1 MGCVASDMNEE
12 STSSEGART
21 RKSRAAFFAVFRPL
35 FVPWL
40 LACVTSCAGG
50 SSKNA
55 DAGSAETEHAKALLA
70 AAQLPSRA
78 DVLAVAESVEA
89 SADKEGSGAR
99 AVELHALAGALF
111 ERAWRVEGKEQDAKE
126 AAETFG
132 KAAREP
138 RYAGACEAAIRA
150 AQIAGEVAHDATVT
164 YRELYRAERRFS
176 LRAAA
181 DAGISDATDSAD
193 SCRGSIDAKLARI
206 APFRPPSR
214 VLEAIDHD
222 LAQNGSLGMELS
234 FDAGALPSGTP
245 HITGLVPI
253 GGKDTA
259 RIVVTLDRPAPMRIG
274 DEPPTAD
281 HGLRT
286 FVDLD
291 GVDVGN
297 APRETLVGGIATRVL
312 IEPTSTGARITTEL
326 DGRGF
331 RRTFHLVE
339 PFRVVIDVARR
350 PPGTAENGRA
360 ARIVALDPGHGGSDP
375 GAIGGAGV
383 REKDVTLAIAE
394 LAAKALASQGVTAV
408 LTRDSD
414 RYVSL
419 EERTARANAAGADL
433 FVSIHCNAAETHAK
447 RGVETSVLDTTKD
460 ETASRVAARENATS
474 QAATREIGSIL
485 ASMKIADEA
494 THSQRFADLLE
505 RSAVTSL
512 KLRYAD
518 TVDGGVKNAGFYVLV
533 GARMP
538 AVLFET
544 SYISNPLEEQRLASD
559 EYKARL
565 SDGIVNAVKAYREG
579 R

>member
-1 MGCVASDMNEE
+1 M
-12 STSSEGART
+12 
-21 RKSRAAFFAVFRPL
+21 
-35 FVPWL
+35 
-40 LACVTSCAGG
+40 SCAAS

-55 DAGSAETEHAKALLA
+55 DAGSPETERAKALLA
-70 AAQLPSRA
+70 APELPPRA
-78 DVLAVAESVEA
+78 DVLAVAEGVEA

-138 RYAGACEAAIRA
+138 RYAGACEAAMRA
-150 AQIAGEVAHDATVT
+150 AQIAGEVAHDAAVT
-164 YRELYRAERRFS
+164 YRELYRVERRFS
-176 LRAAA
+176 LRAAS
-181 DAGISDATDSAD
+181 DAGISDASADAAD

-214 VLEAIDHD
+214 VLDAIDRE
-222 LAQNGSLGMELS
+222 LAQNGSLGMDLS

-259 RIVVTLDRPAPMRIG
+259 RIVVTLDRPAQMRVG
-274 DEPPTAD
+274 DEPATAD

-331 RRTFHLVE
+331 RRTFHLLE

-375 GAIGGAGV
+375 GAIGPTGV

-394 LAAKALASQGVTAV
+394 LAAKALAEQGVTAV

-433 FVSIHCNAAETHAK
+433 FISIHCNAAETHSK
-447 RGVETSVLDTTKD
+447 RGVETYVLDTTKD
-460 ETASRVAARENATS
+460 ETAARVAARENATS

-512 KLRYAD
+512 KLRYSD
-518 TVDGGVKNAGFYVLV
+518 TVEGGVKNAGFYVLV

-544 SYISNPLEEQRLASD
+544 SYISNPLEEQLLSTD

>member
-1 MGCVASDMNEE
+1 MGCVASDMTEE
-12 STSSEGART
+12 STSTLASRT
-21 RKSRAAFFAVFRPL
+21 RKSRAVLSAAFVALFASILV
-35 FVPWL
+35 
-40 LACVTSCAGG
+40 SCASS
-50 SSKNA
+50 SSKNG
-55 DAGSAETEHAKALLA
+55 DGGSPETDRAKALLA
-70 AAQLPSRA
+70 DTELPPRA

-126 AAETFG
+126 AVDTYG
-132 KAAREP
+132 KAASEA
-138 RYAGACEAAIRA
+138 RYAGACDAATHA
-150 AQIAGEVAHDATVT
+150 AQIAGEVAHDASVT

-176 LRAAA
+176 LRVAWDAGVSDASADTA
-181 DAGISDATDSAD
+181 DA
-193 SCRGSIDAKLARI
+193 CRAAIDAKLARI
-206 APFRPPSR
+206 APFKPPSR
-214 VLEAIDHD
+214 VLDAIDRE
-222 LAQNGSLGMELS
+222 LAQNGSLGMEIS
-234 FDAGALPSGTP
+234 FDAGAAPAGTP
-245 HITGLVPI
+245 HITEVVPI

-259 RIVVTLDRPAPMRIG
+259 RIVVTLDRPAPMRVG
-274 DEPPTAD
+274 DEPANAD

-297 APRETLVGGIATRVL
+297 APRETLIGGIATRVL
-312 IEPTSTGARITTEL
+312 LEPTSTGARITTEL

-375 GAIGGAGV
+375 GAIGPTGV
-383 REKDVTLAIAE
+383 REKDVTLAVAQ
-394 LAAKALASQGVTAV
+394 LAAKALAAQGVTAV

-447 RGVETSVLDTTKD
+447 RGVETYVLDTTKD

-518 TVDGGVKNAGFYVLV
+518 TIEGGVKNAGFYVLV

-544 SYISNPLEEQRLASD
+544 SYISNPLEEQLLASD